1 MSAPK
6 FIDPHQCARTA
17 YQAGVKVIQTDTL
30 KRGRQTVAI
39 ALHYEGA
46 GDALKGSNVIF
57 TTARHRYA
65 PEITRRVAV
74 FFTKA
79 EVKRRAQAAAA
90 AAAEA
95 VQ

>member
-17 YQAGVKVIQTDTL
+17 YQAGVRVIQTDTL

-39 ALHYEGA
+39 ALHYEGEGA
-46 GDALKGSNVIF
+46 DEALKGSNVVF
-57 TTARHRYA
+57 TTARHRHA

-79 EVKRRAQAAAA
+79 EVKRREQA

-95 VQ
+95 AQ